1 MEPRE
6 EDCRINTS
14 ISTKQAVIVA
24 IKEIKNEKSPGVDQ
38 ISLEMLKA
46 NPSLTEETRHFLW
59 ISERNMVK

>member
-6 EDCRINTS
+6 EDCRINTA